1 MNIKV
6 NGKDLN
12 FQDSITVIELLK
24 HQKVK
29 MPDYVTVQLNDKI
42 IPKEEFGTIVV
53 KDNDIVE
60 FLYFMG
66 GGIS

>member
-1 MNIKV
+1 MTIKV